1 MARGRT
7 YARDT
12 RGRFASGGSGTSRST
27 SKGGRATVTGG
38 TLGARSSL
46 ARSRRKLAANASPQ
60 QKAAVTRG
68 TKGLT
73 AARRSATRA
82 VPAVGARGTVGK
94 GGKRRNGAR
103 PVAGGRNSI
112 RAIGGALAQSRRP
125 RSSVKPFRP
134 ATDSGQ
140 MDRIDRRIDRAM
152 KATVDELKGLSDRMK
167 KAKPAMDRF
176 SLRVDRSIARAIANR
191 RAKGIDGEIARA
203 ELSAFPPPLRKG
215 AMALIRGRATR
226 ASAAAARGSKPAR
239 RAQEVYANQLAA
251 MGPGKPAKGRNNRQ
265 PGPRNKQGPPKK
277 RRGGGKRKPKA

>member
-7 YARDT
+7 YARDA
-12 RGRFASGGSGTSRST
+12 RGRFASGGSGTSRGG
-27 SKGGRATVTGG
+27 SKRGRATVTGG

-60 QKAAVTRG
+60 QKAAVARG
-68 TKGLT
+68 IKGLT

-82 VPAVGARGTVGK
+82 MPATGAKGTVGK
-94 GGKRRNGAR
+94 GGKRRSGAK
-103 PVAGGRNSI
+103 PAAGARNSI
-112 RAIGGALAQSRRP
+112 RVAGGALAQSRRP
-125 RSSVKPFRP
+125 RSNIKPFRP
-134 ATDSGQ
+134 ATASGQ
-140 MDRIDRRIDRAM
+140 MDRIERRIDREL
-152 KATVDELKGLSDRMK
+152 KAAVDELKGLSDRMK
-167 KAKPAMDRF
+167 KAKPAIDRF
-176 SLRVDRSIARAIANR
+176 NLRVDRSIARAIANR
-191 RAKGIDGEIARA
+191 SSKGLDGEIARA

-215 AMALIRGRATR
+215 AMALIRGRAAR

-265 PGPRNKQGPPKK
+265 PGPRNKQAPPKK